1 MLNCLIPVTPL
12 THIPTRSVAFN
23 VAAVQLWLGRWALL
37 DSSGLAIP
45 PGSPG
50 AGLGGAYLVWGSSH
64 AVPDG
69 LAAGAYN
76 SDGSLVDPTQLFS
89 IPDAMASGQV
99 GLMYGIFRA
108 TVQPVGFVAGS
119 IAIGDGLEL
128 DAAGR
133 LIKRNAGV
141 RVATCEAISASALT
155 FRTLGA

>member
-23 VAAVQLWLGRWALL
+23 VAAVQLWLGRWAIL

-50 AGLGGAYLVWGSSH
+50 AGLGGAYLVWGPSH

-69 LAAGAYN
+69 LAAGI
-76 SDGSLVDPTQLFS
+76 S
-89 IPDAMASGQV
+89 IGT
-99 GLMYGIFRA
+99 GL
-108 TVQPVGFVAGS
+108 Q
-119 IAIGDGLEL
+119 L

-133 LIKRNAGV
+133 LIALTSGV